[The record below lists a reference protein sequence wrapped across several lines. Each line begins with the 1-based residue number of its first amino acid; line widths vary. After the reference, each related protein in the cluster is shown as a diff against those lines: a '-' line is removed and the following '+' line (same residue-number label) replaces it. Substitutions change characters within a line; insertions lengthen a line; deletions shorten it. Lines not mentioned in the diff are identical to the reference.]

1 MLMNKKHKLW
11 LIFFAVF
18 AAGVL
23 LGIGGGYLIGK
34 APRGRRFPPERGV
47 VKRRFIDDL
56 DRHVKLNEKQ
66 KADIVKIMDAH
77 FNKLKEFQKQIWPKM
92 QELQKQF
99 LLDVQAQLK
108 PEQAA
113 DFEKFKKELQER
125 VRRYKGRRHR
135 SGSGKRDSKG
145 FRDRR
150 NKRPHKAGAPPE
162 PGMNPPPPEGAAPSF
177 ENKENPEVDN
187 ALQAQ
192 ERKEKVLPR

>member
-56 DRHVKLNEKQ
+56 DRHVKLDEKQ

-77 FNKLKEFQKQIWPKM
+77 FNKLKEFQKQMWPKM

-99 LLDVQAQLK
+99 ILDVQAHLK

-113 DFEKFKKELQER
+113 DFDKFKKELQER
-125 VRRYKGRRHR
+125 VRRHKGRKR
-135 SGSGKRDSKG
+135 GPGKRDPKG
-145 FRDRR
+145 FMDRR
-150 NKRPHKAGAPPE
+150 DKRPHEAGAPPE
-162 PGMNPPPPEGAAPSF
+162 PGMNPPPGSAPPPAEDQGKTESGNAPQSPEHEAPV
-177 ENKENPEVDN
+177 P
-187 ALQAQ
+187 AQ
-192 ERKEKVLPR
+192 

>member
-1 MLMNKKHKLW
+1 MNKKHKLW

-56 DRHVKLNEKQ
+56 DRHVKLDDKQ

-108 PEQAA
+108 PEQSS

-125 VRRYKGRRHR
+125 VRRHKGRKR
-135 SGSGKRDSKG
+135 GPGKGKRDTKN
-145 FRDRR
+145 FMDRR
-150 NKRPHKAGAPPE
+150 DKRPHEAGAPPE
-162 PGMNPPPPEGAAPSF
+162 PGMNPPRPGSAPPPVED
-177 ENKENPEVDN
+177 KVKPESGN
-187 ALQAQ
+187 ALQTP
-192 ERKEKVLPR
+192 EREAPVPTR